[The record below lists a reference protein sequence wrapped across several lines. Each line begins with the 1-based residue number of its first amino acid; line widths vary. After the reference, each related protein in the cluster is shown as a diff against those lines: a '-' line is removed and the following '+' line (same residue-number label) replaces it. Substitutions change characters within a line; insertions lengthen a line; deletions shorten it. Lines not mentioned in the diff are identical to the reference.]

1 LRTLAIAAAV
11 LLLGLPATPVLAQQ
25 DGASCAAIADDI
37 ERLAC
42 YDAIFR
48 APDDGVGAAEVLI
61 LSEQLIPARP
71 VGREPAEMS
80 IACVDG
86 GISVR
91 FSFANQL
98 LSNTSDNAP
107 LSFQVDLGG
116 NTVRNLPV
124 ADENTAAGFATAR
137 DAAAFLDT
145 LEGARNLKVRV
156 TPVRQRS
163 LTVDFRLQGFADE
176 IGAVRGACG

>member
-1 LRTLAIAAAV
+1 LVRVLVFLVAV
-11 LLLGLPATPVLAQQ
+11 LALVLPAQAQE
-25 DGASCAAIADDI
+25 DGASCAAIADDPD
-37 ERLAC
+37 RLAC

-48 APDDGVGAAEVLI
+48 APDDGLLASEVLI
-61 LSEQLIPARP
+61 QSEQLIPARP
-71 VGREPAEMS
+71 VGRELAEMVV
-80 IACVDG
+80 ACFDG
-86 GISVR
+86 GLEVR

-107 LSFQVDLGG
+107 LTFQVDSGG

-124 ADENTAAGFATAR
+124 GDDNTTAGFATAR
-137 DAAAFLDT
+137 DAVAFLDT

-163 LTVDFRLQGFADE
+163 LTVDFRVADHLE
-176 IGAVRGACG
+176 SIASLRGICG